1 MNNIYTITAIEDEY
15 SKVSRC
21 VGWFDNYED
30 AKKNT
35 LENARDFS
43 ECGGYKYAVIEKVG
57 SGVCPFCNSEDQSW
71 FKVVEETGAV
81 GEIIN
86 IKYEELK
93 EIPEGFRGYSN
104 FSIG

>member
-57 SGVCPFCNSEDQSW
+57 SGVVPFCNSEDQSW

>member
-1 MNNIYTITAIEDEY
+1 MNNIYTITAIEDEH

-57 SGVCPFCNSEDQSW
+57 SGVFPFCNSKDQSW

>member
-1 MNNIYTITAIEDEY
+1 MNNIYTITAIEDEH

-57 SGVCPFCNSEDQSW
+57 SGVFPFCNSEDQSW

-86 IKYEELK
+86 IKYEELE

>member
-1 MNNIYTITAIEDEY
+1 MSNIYTITAIEDEY

-57 SGVCPFCNSEDQSW
+57 SGVFPFCNSEDQSW

>member
-1 MNNIYTITAIEDEY
+1 MNNIYTITAIEDEH

-57 SGVCPFCNSEDQSW
+57 SGVFPFCNSEDQSW

-86 IKYEELK
+86 IKDEGLK

>member
-57 SGVCPFCNSEDQSW
+57 SGVFPFCNSEDQFW

>member
-1 MNNIYTITAIEDEY
+1 MNNIYTITAIEDEH

-35 LENARDFS
+35 LENAGDFS

-57 SGVCPFCNSEDQSW
+57 SGVFPFCNSEDQSW

>member
-1 MNNIYTITAIEDEY
+1 MNNIYTITAIEDEH

-57 SGVCPFCNSEDQSW
+57 SGVFPFCNSEDQSW

>member
-57 SGVCPFCNSEDQSW
+57 SGVFPFCNGEDQSW

-93 EIPEGFRGYSN
+93 EIPEEFRGYSN

>member
-1 MNNIYTITAIEDEY
+1 MNNIYTITAIEDEN

-35 LENARDFS
+35 LENVRDFS

-57 SGVCPFCNSEDQSW
+57 SGVFPFCNSEDQSW

>member
-57 SGVCPFCNSEDQSW
+57 SGVFPFCNSEDQSW
-71 FKVVEETGAV
+71 FKVVEETGTV

>member
-1 MNNIYTITAIEDEY
+1 MNNIYTITAIEDEH

-57 SGVCPFCNSEDQSW
+57 SGVFPFCSSEDQSW

>member
-30 AKKNT
+30 AKKKT

-57 SGVCPFCNSEDQSW
+57 SGVFPFCNSEDQSW

>member
-57 SGVCPFCNSEDQSW
+57 SGVFPFCNSEDQSW